1 MAEIFSFRQEKWEA
15 RFYDL
20 IRYYVKIFTKITLVT
35 TNFFVAYNKIVSIYD
50 IVKKEWKFHFF
61 FKHTVIEL
69 LKNQKNL
76 KNSDMNVGAY
86 LENGDIMIIDT
97 QDIHGENWKLVD

>member
-1 MAEIFSFRQEKWEA
+1 MAEIIGYKQEKWEA

-61 FKHTVIEL
+61 FNHQVIEL
-69 LKNQKNL
+69 LKNQKSM
-76 KNSDMNVGAY
+76 KNNDMNVGAY
-86 LENGDIMIIDT
+86 L
-97 QDIHGENWKLVD
+97 